1 MIVLILVFRLVI
13 GEQMIDVLGPEKR
26 RRRTTQEKIAIVQQS
41 FEPGMTVSLV
51 ARQHGVAASQLFLWR
66 KQYQEGSLTAVA
78 AGEQVVPA
86 SELAAA
92 MKQIKEL
99 QRLLGKK
106 TMENELLKE
115 AVEYGR
121 GKKVDSAR
129 ALIARGWGVSLVSRC
144 LRVSRAQLHVILRR
158 TDDWMD
164 GRRSRHTDDTDV
176 LLRIHHVIGVI
187 LPTYGYRRVWALLR
201 RQAKLDGMPAINA
214 KRVYRIMRQNA
225 LLLERKPAVPP
236 SKRAHTGRVAVKESN
251 QRWCS
256 DGFEFCC
263 DNGERLRVT
272 FALDCCDREALH
284 WAVTTGGFN
293 SETVQ
298 DVMLGAVE
306 RRFGNELPASPVE
319 WLTDNGSCYRANETR
334 QFARMLGLEPKST
347 AVRSP
352 ESNGIAESF
361 VKTIKRDYISV
372 MPKPDGLTAAK
383 NLAEAF
389 EHYNE
394 WHPHS
399 ALGYRSPREYLRQR
413 ACNGLSDNRCLEI

>member
-176 LLRIHHVIGVI
+176 LLRIHHVIGE

-201 RQAKLDGMPAINA
+201 RQAELDGMPAINA

-361 VKTIKRDYISV
+361 VKTIKRDYISI

>member
-1 MIVLILVFRLVI
+1 
-13 GEQMIDVLGPEKR
+13 MIDVLGPEKR

-158 TDDWMD
+158 TDDWKD
-164 GRRSRHTDDTDV
+164 GRRSRHADDTDV
-176 LLRIHHVIGVI
+176 LLRIHHVIGE

-201 RQAKLDGMPAINA
+201 RQAELDGMPAINA

-225 LLLERKPAVPP
+225 LLLERKTAVPP
-236 SKRAHTGRVAVKESN
+236 SKRAHTGKVAVKESN

-256 DGFEFCC
+256 DGFEFRC
-263 DNGERLRVT
+263 DNGEKLRVT

-284 WAVTTGGFN
+284 WAVTTGGFD

-306 RRFGNELPASPVE
+306 RRFGSELPTSPVE

-334 QFARMLGLEPKST
+334 QFARMLGLEPKNT

-361 VKTIKRDYISV
+361 VKTIKRDYISI

-413 ACNGLSDNRCLEI
+413 ASNGLSDNRCLEI

>member
-1 MIVLILVFRLVI
+1 
-13 GEQMIDVLGPEKR
+13 MIDVLGPEKR

-129 ALIARGWGVSLVSRC
+129 ALIARRWGVSLVSRC

-158 TDDWMD
+158 TDDWKD
-164 GRRSRHTDDTDV
+164 GRRSRHSDDTDV
-176 LLRIHHVIGVI
+176 LLRIHHVIGE

-201 RQAKLDGMPAINA
+201 RQAELDGMPASNA

-256 DGFEFCC
+256 DGFEFRC
-263 DNGERLRVT
+263 DNGEKLRVT

-372 MPKPDGLTAAK
+372 MPKLDGLTAAK

-399 ALGYRSPREYLRQR
+399 ALGYRSPREYLRQQ
-413 ACNGLSDNRCLEI
+413 ASNGLSDNRCLEI

>member
-1 MIVLILVFRLVI
+1 
-13 GEQMIDVLGPEKR
+13 MIDVLGPEKR

-158 TDDWMD
+158 TDDWKD
-164 GRRSRHTDDTDV
+164 GRRSRYSDDTDV
-176 LLRIHHVIGVI
+176 LLRIHHVIGE

-201 RQAKLDGMPAINA
+201 RQAELDGMPAINA

-225 LLLERKPAVPP
+225 LLLERKTAVPP
-236 SKRAHTGRVAVKESN
+236 SKRAHTGKVAVKESN

-256 DGFEFCC
+256 DGFEFRC
-263 DNGERLRVT
+263 DNGEKLRVT

-284 WAVTTGGFN
+284 WAVTTGGFD

-334 QFARMLGLEPKST
+334 QFARMLGLEPKNT

-361 VKTIKRDYISV
+361 VKTIKRDYISI

-399 ALGYRSPREYLRQR
+399 ALGYRSPREYLRQQ
-413 ACNGLSDNRCLEI
+413 ASNGLSDNRCL

>member
-158 TDDWMD
+158 TDDWKD
-164 GRRSRHTDDTDV
+164 GRRSRHSDDTDV
-176 LLRIHHVIGVI
+176 LLRIHHVIGE

-201 RQAKLDGMPAINA
+201 RQAELDGMPAINA
-214 KRVYRIMRQNA
+214 KRIYRIMRQNA

-256 DGFEFCC
+256 DGFEFRC
-263 DNGERLRVT
+263 DNGEKLRVT

-284 WAVTTGGFN
+284 WAVTTGGFD

-334 QFARMLGLEPKST
+334 QFARMLGLEPKNT

-361 VKTIKRDYISV
+361 VKTIKRDYISI

-399 ALGYRSPREYLRQR
+399 ALGYRSPREYLRQQ
-413 ACNGLSDNRCLEI
+413 ASNGLSDNRCLEI